1 MRELLVYTPDKAA
14 GFGQAFRFRKARDA
28 ATALQHFRESC
39 TGNAEP
45 KDLNLVT
52 YRATEWDDDRVAAS
66 IIERVVDKFGSAY
79 SEDALGYKWPS
90 GEKLKGG
97 RLVWSFKSEVLPE
110 LVEFLSSNEPW
121 PKQALGPVEV
131 QCSFRFQWTDPDTGV
146 ILPGQQSGNATPDGS
161 IWSSLLISLGRSQF
175 AQPDFWF
182 PFPEGSPKF
191 STFLQKAAHFIPFTL
206 NNRHFR
212 AAIPKRDGSGYV
224 FRKVVLPPHAV

>member
-79 SEDALGYKWPS
+79 SEDVLGYKWPS

-97 RLVWSFKSEVLPE
+97 RLVWSFKSDALRE
-110 LVEFLSSNEPW
+110 LVEF
-121 PKQALGPVEV
+121 
-131 QCSFRFQWTDPDTGV
+131 FRFQWTDPDTGV
-146 ILPGQQSGNATPDGS
+146 ILPGQQSGNATPDGT